1 MKSFFLSFKN
11 RLKIFLTVFSIVP
24 LLIIGWNSYEAIL
37 NERAHQKQMDI
48 ESMYLSRAES
58 LEAFFLL
65 SVESD
70 LHSVVNSAAYFNEN
84 AQNSMDDYVASLS
97 GLKVKDMDMYFVVS
111 TDGITNYVSGK
122 PNLQLVKNMS
132 VTKNANMS
140 VGIKELDKD
149 LVFFQCV

>member
-1 MKSFFLSFKN
+1 MNVPIRSKWTLKVCTFRERSHLKPFYC
-11 RLKIFLTVFSIVP
+11 RLKV
-24 LLIIGWNSYEAIL
+24 
-37 NERAHQKQMDI
+37 
-48 ESMYLSRAES
+48 
-58 LEAFFLL
+58 
-65 SVESD
+65 D

-122 PNLQLVKNMS
+122 PNLQLVKKYVCNK
-132 VTKNANMS
+132 KNANMS

-149 LVFFQCV
+149 LVFFNVCKSVNGKGFDHNAGVNISQSILEDIILIELM

>member
-1 MKSFFLSFKN
+1 MKSFLSFKN

-58 LEAFFLL
+58 LEAFLL

-84 AQNSMDDYVASLS
+84 AQNSMDDYVASLA
-97 GLKVKDMDMYFVVS
+97 G
-111 TDGITNYVSGK
+111 
-122 PNLQLVKNMS
+122 
-132 VTKNANMS
+132 
-140 VGIKELDKD
+140 
-149 LVFFQCV
+149 